1 MLPAAA
7 QCIMKRINFQRGYCL
22 KHKWM
27 SPGRFI
33 ALGFG
38 GLILLGMLLLML
50 PVSARP
56 GVKIGPLEALFTSTS
71 AVCVT
76 GLLVVDTADSFSVFG
91 RTVIAILI
99 QIGGLGVASIG
110 ISFFLLAGKSVG
122 IRERVWV
129 RESLNLD
136 TLEGIVRLVKSVLL
150 ITFAFEL
157 LGTALSYVE
166 FSRHYEPLSAL
177 GISAFHSI
185 ASFNNAGFDI
195 LGSFRS
201 LGDYRGNVLLNLTTA
216 GLVIFGGLGFY
227 ALREIAIKRSFG
239 GFSLNTKIVLMMTGV
254 LLAAG
259 TLLVKLTDSVSW
271 LEAFFISASAR
282 TAGFA
287 TKSIDT
293 FSSAGQFVI
302 ILLMFIGASPGST
315 GGGTKT
321 TTAFTLYRSIL
332 SFATNKPATVFHRQI
347 PRESVLRAF
356 MVSLMG
362 LALICL
368 MTFLINI
375 IDPQFSFLQILFE
388 VVSGFGTVGLSTG
401 ITPGLSSISK
411 LLLCVTMF
419 TGRLGPL
426 TMACI
431 WVYKP
436 AAHVSYG
443 EEPVTIG

>member
-1 MLPAAA
+1 
-7 QCIMKRINFQRGYCL
+7 
-22 KHKWM
+22 M

-38 GLILLGMLLLML
+38 GLILLGTLLLLL

-56 GVKIGPLEALFTSTS
+56 GISVAPLEALFTSTS

-76 GLLVVDTADSFSVFG
+76 GLLVVDTADTFSAFG
-91 RTVIAILI
+91 RTVIALLI
-99 QIGGLGVASIG
+99 QMGGLGVASIG
-110 ISFFLLAGKSVG
+110 VGFFLLTGKEVG

-129 RESLNLD
+129 RESLNLS
-136 TLEGIVRLVKSVLL
+136 TLEGMVRLVKTILL
-150 ITFAFEL
+150 ITFGFEL
-157 LGTALSYVE
+157 LGAALSYIE
-166 FSRHYEPLSAL
+166 FSRHYEPLEAM
-177 GISAFHSI
+177 GISVFHAI

-195 LGSFRS
+195 LGGFRS
-201 LGDYRGNVLLNLTTA
+201 LEDYRGSVLLNLTTA

-227 ALREIAIKRSFG
+227 AMREIATRRSLTAL
-239 GFSLNTKIVLMMTGV
+239 SLNTRIVLLMTGT

-259 TLLVKLTDSVSW
+259 TLLIKLTDRVTW

-287 TKSIDT
+287 TRPISA

-321 TTAFTLYRSIL
+321 TTAFTMYRSIL
-332 SFATNKPATVFHRQI
+332 SFAANKTATAFRRTI

-356 MVSLMG
+356 MLSLMS
-362 LALICL
+362 LALVCL
-368 MTFLINI
+368 MTFLINVL
-375 IDPQFSFLQILFE
+375 DPRFSFLQILFE

-401 ITPGLSSISK
+401 ITPQLTVASK
-411 LLLCVTMF
+411 LLLCLTMF
-419 TGRLGPL
+419 IGRLGPL
-426 TMACI
+426 TMACL